1 MTTNERRN
9 KDKNKN
15 DLLHGKLDE
24 LMDSLLKTRGV
35 KQALATIESGDGSF
49 QWSRLGS
56 SVKPDELKS
65 GVDHPFWIASV
76 TKLFIAASI
85 LKLEEKKLLSI
96 DNPVNEYLDQ
106 DLVEGLHCTKKGVDN
121 SSQITLRHLLSH
133 TSGLPDYI
141 EIKPKGGKSL
151 FDMVLEKGDRS
162 WSVVDSMQ
170 IVKDAKSPLFDP
182 QPFEKEVKKARYSD
196 TNFQLLIAVIE
207 EVTGKPIATVFK
219 DMFYK
224 PLNLRRTFHP
234 GTTPLDPA
242 TPEPIPVWIGDHLLD
257 KPLAMKSFGD
267 LYSTAADLFTFMRAL
282 NSGLLF
288 DNPDTANLMG
298 GKWNRFGFLISPIA
312 PGWPI
317 EYGLGMM
324 RFELPRFVSPFK
336 AVPAVI
342 GHTGASGAWLF
353 YCPANDIYL
362 VGTVSQVEA
371 TAAPFRFIPKALK
384 LFTNNPCTTSPF
396 TKSVTI
402 LSWPGFKAY

>member
-1 MTTNERRN
+1 MTTYEHRT
-9 KDKNKN
+9 KVKNKN

-24 LMDSLLKTRGV
+24 LMGGLLKTRGV
-35 KQALATIESGDGSF
+35 KQVLAAIESGDGSF

-56 SVKPDELKS
+56 SAKPDELQS
-65 GVDHPFWIASV
+65 GVDQPFWIASV

-96 DNPVNEYLDQ
+96 DNPVNEYLAQ
-106 DLVEGLHCTKKGVDN
+106 ELVEGLHCTKSGVDN
-121 SSQITLRHLLSH
+121 TSRITLRHLLSH

-151 FDMVLEKGDRS
+151 FEMVLEEGDRS
-162 WSVVDSMQ
+162 WSVMDSMQ
-170 IVKDAKSPLFDP
+170 IVKEAKSPLFDP
-182 QPFEKEVKKARYSD
+182 QPFEKQVKKARYSD

-224 PLNLRRTFHP
+224 PLNLRKTFHP
-234 GTTPLDPA
+234 GATPLDSA
-242 TPEPIPVWIGDHLLD
+242 TPGPIPVWIGNQLLD

-267 LYSTAADLFTFMRAL
+267 LSSTAADLFTFMRAL
-282 NSGLLF
+282 NSGTVF
-288 DNPDTANLMG
+288 DNPETANLMKE
-298 GKWNRFGFLISPIA
+298 KWNRFGFLISPIA

-324 RFELPRFVSPFK
+324 RFELPRFASPFK
-336 AVPAVI
+336 TVPAVI

-362 VGTVSQVEA
+362 AGTVSQVEA
-371 TAAPFRFIPKALK
+371 AAAPFRFIPKVLK
-384 LFTNNPCTTSPF
+384 LFTNT
-396 TKSVTI
+396 
-402 LSWPGFKAY
+402 LG